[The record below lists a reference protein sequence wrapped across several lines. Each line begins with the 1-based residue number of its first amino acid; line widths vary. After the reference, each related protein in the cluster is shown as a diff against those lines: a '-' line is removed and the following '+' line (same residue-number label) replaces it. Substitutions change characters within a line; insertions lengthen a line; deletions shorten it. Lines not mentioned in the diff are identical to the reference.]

1 MVSDKELK
9 DQDWDSYGMKEASF
23 DGVKLLAVKWI
34 DNGSVTVLS
43 SFDSVEPVK
52 TVNPIRTVKGVFLPP
67 PYLRYLLNY

>member
-34 DNGSVTVLS
+34 GNGSVTVLS
-43 SFDSVEPVK
+43 SFGSVEPVK
-52 TVNPIRTVKGVFLPP
+52 TVNPIRTVKGGFLPP
-67 PYLRYLLNY
+67 PPILDIF

>member
-23 DGVKLLAVKWI
+23 DGVKPLAVKWI

-43 SFDSVEPVK
+43 SFDSFEPVK
-52 TVNPIRTVKGVFLPP
+52 TVNPIRTVRGGFLPP